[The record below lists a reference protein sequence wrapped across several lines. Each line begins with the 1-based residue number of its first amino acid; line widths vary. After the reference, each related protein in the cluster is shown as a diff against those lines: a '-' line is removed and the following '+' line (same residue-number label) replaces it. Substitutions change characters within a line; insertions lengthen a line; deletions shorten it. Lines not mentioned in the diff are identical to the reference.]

1 MNPFLVYSAADAKLD
16 VVKIQEKSVYLL
28 LYENILSD
36 IVSRKKMEHLVKL
49 CDVIQILNQT
59 NFVPSSFN

>member
-36 IVSRKKMEHLVKL
+36 ESRKKYGTFSETLW
-49 CDVIQILNQT
+49 CYTD
-59 NFVPSSFN
+59 S